1 MKFEAGLVFAG
12 FYRFLFALIV
22 EDVLIIL
29 ILSAEMKMSN
39 TIISFLFYA
48 MYFVCPIISFEM
60 IPRAYNGGTRPTL
73 RKRYQCQYPCRSY
86 LGMAFDTFVTVSSSY
101 EARCTSSNPIP
112 PDAKNIQGQVLS
124 LSDYMRLPVD
134 QYVCIK
140 MPLDAVLERDRSDS
154 QLSTDSSLETNRFI
168 LTVPPGLV

>member
-1 MKFEAGLVFAG
+1 MKFEAGLVNAG
-12 FYRFLFALIV
+12 LYRFLFALIV
-22 EDVLIIL
+22 EDVFIIL

-39 TIISFLFYA
+39 VISFLFYA
-48 MYFVCPIISFEM
+48 MYFVCPIISFD
-60 IPRAYNGGTRPTL
+60 AYNGGTRPTL

-154 QLSTDSSLETNRFI
+154 QLSTDSNLESNRFI